1 VAIQRRHAESSVR
14 AGNPHQTSRTLGERQ
29 QVDPAAVIEA
39 LAEHDV
45 DYVVIGG
52 FAAIV
57 HGARRLTQDLDLIVD
72 RRAANCRRLIAA
84 LVSLGAEHRLR
95 SGRWT
100 KLSAKADPK
109 WVAAANRF
117 FDTAA
122 GGIDVWNRMK
132 GVPSWK
138 DARPRA
144 VEAQAFGHVV
154 PVLDK
159 DSLIASKL
167 AAGRE
172 KDLADVADLG

>member
-1 VAIQRRHAESSVR
+1 VAKRPKAL
-14 AGNPHQTSRTLGERQ
+14 GNRK
-29 QVDPAAVIEA
+29 QVDPAVVVEA
-39 LAEHDV
+39 LAEHNV

-57 HGARRLTQDLDLIVD
+57 HGARRLTQDLDIIVD
-72 RRAANCRRLIAA
+72 RRVANCRRLIAA
-84 LVSLGAEHRLR
+84 LVELGAEHRLR
-95 SGRWT
+95 SGRWA

-109 WVAAANRF
+109 WIGAENRF

-122 GGIDVWNRMK
+122 GGIDIWNRMK

-138 DARPRA
+138 QARPRA
-144 VEAQAFGHVV
+144 LEAEAFGQLV

-167 AAGRE
+167 AAGRD
-172 KDLADVADLG
+172 KDLADVADLA